1 MSETTDTPVETMEF
15 KSELRQILH
24 LITHSLYSH
33 KEVFLRELISNAS
46 DAINKIR
53 FNSINNEDLLEG
65 DKDWKIRLTAN
76 KEKSTLTVSDNGV
89 GMSRETIIDQL
100 GTIAKSGTLE
110 FLETLKNAEDA
121 SRPDLI
127 GQFGVGFYSAFMVA
141 DRVTVISRLAGD
153 PPDQGVR
160 WISAGEGDF
169 TVAVVEKETHGT
181 DVTLHLK
188 DDEKAFLDE
197 WRLRQVVKEF
207 SDFIEYPVV
216 MDVERQEP
224 VEQKEGTEE
233 DKKEEDKAP
242 ETRTVVKEETLNSMK
257 ALWLRSKS
265 EVEEDEYNAFY
276 KQISNDFN
284 DPAKV
289 IHYTAEGLT
298 EFKVLLFIPAKRPFD
313 LMFGDP
319 KVGPK
324 LYVQR
329 VQIMENC
336 EELLPAYLRFV
347 KGVVDCADL
356 PLNVS
361 REILQQNPI
370 LDRIKK
376 NIVKRIFTTL
386 EEMKKDES
394 DKYVEFF
401 KELGMIMKEGLAQDF
416 ENKEPLSGLMIYE
429 SMNTEAGSYIS
440 LDEYVEKMPP
450 DQEEIYYLTGE
461 HRGMLE
467 NTPYLEV
474 FKDRS
479 WDVLFMT
486 DPIDEFA
493 MSSLTDYKE
502 KKFQAADKGN
512 VEPDET
518 TKAKAE
524 DNEKTY
530 KSLFETLKSKLSEV
544 QDIRLS
550 TRLKDSASCLVADE
564 GGMGAHMERLMQRMG
579 DGGGGQTSKRILELN
594 AEHPII
600 QGLQKLHAS
609 DQNDARIENMGRLLY
624 EQAVVAEGSKLDDPV
639 GFAKRINDLLVK
651 DLIRI

>member
-1 MSETTDTPVETMEF
+1 MSETTDAPVETMEF

-24 LITHSLYSH
+24 LITHSLYSN
-33 KEVFLRELISNAS
+33 KEIFLRELISNAS

-65 DKDWKIRLTAN
+65 DKDWKIKLIAD
-76 KEKSTLTVSDNGV
+76 KEKNTLTVSDNGI
-89 GMSRETIIDQL
+89 GMSRDTIIDQL
-100 GTIAKSGTLE
+100 GTIAKSGTKE
-110 FLETLKNAEDA
+110 FIETIKNAEDA

-141 DRVTVISRLAGD
+141 DRVTVHSRMAGD

-160 WISAGEGDF
+160 WVSAGQGDF
-169 TVAVVEKETHGT
+169 TITVMEKETHGT

-188 DDEKAFLDE
+188 EDEKEFLDE

-224 VEQKEGTEE
+224 VEKEEG
-233 DKKEEDKAP
+233 KEEDDDTPP
-242 ETRTVVKEETLNSMK
+242 EMKTVIQEETLNSMK

-324 LYVQR
+324 LYIQR

-336 EELLPAYLRFV
+336 EELLPPYLRFI

-361 REILQQNPI
+361 REILQQNPV

-376 NIVKRIFTTL
+376 NIVKRIFTSL
-386 EEMKKDES
+386 EEMKKDDF
-394 DKYVEFF
+394 DKYVDFF

-416 ENKEPLSGLMIYE
+416 ENKDPLSELMIYE
-429 SMNTEAGSYIS
+429 SMNTEAGKYIS
-440 LDEYVEKMPP
+440 LAEYVEKMPP

-474 FKDRS
+474 FRDRG

-493 MSSLTDYKE
+493 MSSFMDYKE
-502 KKFQAADKGN
+502 KKFKAADKGDI
-512 VEPDET
+512 EADET

-524 DNEKTY
+524 DHEKTY
-530 KSLFETLKSKLSEV
+530 KDVLESLKGKLSEV

-564 GGMGAHMERLMQRMG
+564 GAASAHMERLMQRMG
-579 DGGGGQTSKRILELN
+579 EAGGGMESKRILELN
-594 AEHPII
+594 AEHPVV
-600 QGLQKLHAS
+600 QGLQKLHDS
-609 DQNDARIENMGRLLY
+609 DQNDARIESIGRLLY

-639 GFAKRINDLLVK
+639 GFAKRINELLVK